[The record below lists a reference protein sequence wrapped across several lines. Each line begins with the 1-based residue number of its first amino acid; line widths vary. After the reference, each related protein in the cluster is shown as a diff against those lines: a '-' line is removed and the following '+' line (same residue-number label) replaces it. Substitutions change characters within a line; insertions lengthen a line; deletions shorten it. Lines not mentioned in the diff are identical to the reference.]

1 MLEAGVQLAAS
12 CPCASPPGVGPGG
25 SVVEMCGW
33 GELRT
38 RGVGDASSGHTC
50 YSPKAQQ
57 HEEGSGGQAWA
68 CCCLHWVT
76 LRLCLTGWH
85 EMLGV
90 QGLAESWGGYK
101 EATAGGRWLGPGVSW
116 QVPVAPNA
124 DQDHSHTS
132 AGPRPGSRPD
142 LPPRITDQQEACGR
156 RLKARPLKSVTRKPK
171 RDV

>member
-1 MLEAGVQLAAS
+1 MQPAAS

-85 EMLGV
+85 EMLGG
-90 QGLAESWGGYK
+90 QGLAESW
-101 EATAGGRWLGPGVSW
+101 AGTKRPQQGADGWVQGSHGRCQSLPMPARTIRTQVL
-116 QVPVAPNA
+116 VPVLEA
-124 DQDHSHTS
+124 DLTFHPASQTS
-132 AGPRPGSRPD
+132 KKPVGGGSRQDPSS
-142 LPPRITDQQEACGR
+142 LSLRSLREMCE
-156 RLKARPLKSVTRKPK
+156 
-171 RDV
+171 